1 MIQRC
6 KRFTGHFFT
15 VILITAL
22 LAGFGGVANGAN
34 AVRLQGNVKNI
45 DAQKTRFEL
54 CSATECRDIDV
65 SRNTT
70 FIDVNGRASA
80 FTNLVEGGYAT
91 IVGNVRG
98 EDNGNGKGIYNN
110 DDSHQSTVD
119 ADVVEIGIK
128 IRSLIINGVIFGIN
142 SIDRILDVVDSSTGV
157 IACVTVPQS
166 AEILLVTNTGGT
178 TAILFTDLLFRQQVE
193 VHGHYDDTGC
203 FLAQTVLATSLF

>member
-34 AVRLQGNVKNI
+34 AVRLQGNIKNI

-80 FTNLVEGGYAT
+80 FTNLVEGDYAT

-119 ADVVEIGIK
+119 ADVVEIGMKVRYLILNGY
-128 IRSLIINGVIFGIN
+128 ISRMNPLDRSLEVLDSTSRVPFCVNVPQEA
-142 SIDRILDVVDSSTGV
+142 RILSVDS
-157 IACVTVPQS
+157 
-166 AEILLVTNTGGT
+166 TGGIT
-178 TAILFTDLLFRQQVE
+178 PIPFDSLLLFQQVE
-193 VHGHYDDTGC
+193 VYGHYDDTGC
-203 FLAQTVLATSLF
+203 LLAQMVLATAF